1 VKYRQLGS
9 TGLEL
14 SEIGFGGWGIGGVT
28 NNTVSYGQTDET
40 ESLKALRKAFEL
52 GVTFYDTA
60 DLYGEGRSERLI
72 GQAFKKARSKVVIAS
87 KVTLVDLDG
96 TRRASGEHIRKSL
109 EGSLKRLE
117 TDYLDL
123 YQLFDPAK
131 VGMDYLKKD
140 ARILQTLQDLV
151 KEGKIRAYGI
161 SARSPDDALFAIN
174 TYGFKSV
181 QVNFN
186 LLDQRAGENGLM
198 EACSRQQVGLIIRT
212 PLCFGFLTGAYAAGG
227 AFKEGDHRNQWA
239 PEQRALWADA
249 HQVFSEVRTSASETP
264 GQWALRFCLSYP
276 AVACA
281 IPGMLKE
288 AHALEN
294 TKASDLGV
302 LSKEERK
309 SAEAIYKKHNFFI
322 GQHVLPQ

>member
-151 KEGKIRAYGI
+151 KE
-161 SARSPDDALFAIN
+161 
-174 TYGFKSV
+174 
-181 QVNFN
+181 
-186 LLDQRAGENGLM
+186 
-198 EACSRQQVGLIIRT
+198 
-212 PLCFGFLTGAYAAGG
+212 
-227 AFKEGDHRNQWA
+227 
-239 PEQRALWADA
+239 
-249 HQVFSEVRTSASETP
+249 
-264 GQWALRFCLSYP
+264 
-276 AVACA
+276 
-281 IPGMLKE
+281 
-288 AHALEN
+288 
-294 TKASDLGV
+294 
-302 LSKEERK
+302 
-309 SAEAIYKKHNFFI
+309 
-322 GQHVLPQ
+322 

>member
-1 VKYRQLGS
+1 MKYRQLGS

-28 NNTVSYGQTDET
+28 DNTVSYGNTDEA
-40 ESLKALRKAFEL
+40 ESLRALLKAFEV

-60 DLYGEGRSERLI
+60 DLYGEGRSEKLI
-72 GQAFKKARSKVVIAS
+72 GEAFEKTRTEVVIAS

-96 TRRASGEHIRKSL
+96 TRRASREHIRKSL
-109 EGSLKRLE
+109 EGTLKRLN

-131 VGMDYLKKD
+131 RGMDYLKKD
-140 ARILQTLQDLV
+140 AGILETLEALV

-161 SARSPDDALFAIN
+161 STRNPDDALFAVN
-174 TYGFKSV
+174 AYGFKSV

-186 LLDQRAGENGLM
+186 LLDQRASENGLM

-212 PLCFGFLTGAYAAGG
+212 PLCFGFLTGAYAAGA
-227 AFKEGDHRNQWA
+227 AFEEGDHRNQWS

-249 HQVFSEVRTSASETP
+249 HQLFSDVRTSANETP
-264 GQWALRFCLSYP
+264 GQLALRFCLSYP

-294 TKASDLGV
+294 AQASDLGV
-302 LSKEERK
+302 LTNEERR

-322 GQHVLPQ
+322 GQHVLSQ